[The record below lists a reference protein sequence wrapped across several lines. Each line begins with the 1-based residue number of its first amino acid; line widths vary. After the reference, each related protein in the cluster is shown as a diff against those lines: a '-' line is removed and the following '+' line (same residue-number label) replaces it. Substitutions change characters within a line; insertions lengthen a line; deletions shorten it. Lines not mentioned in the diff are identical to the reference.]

1 MKVSCA
7 GYSAP
12 AGAPAHTNGQ
22 GCRARRRRRDLSTRH
37 SQKRIVLIHI
47 IQVFLHPLPTRF
59 HPPVLRDAPLSLLG
73 ALTHHYEELV
83 AHVRR
88 RFGDA
93 GFAREVVHDVCLQV
107 MEKPPATPV
116 RVPLALL
123 RRISHDLAVDRC
135 RSEDAYRA
143 RVEGAAALHD
153 SHSDAPDAARVLDAQ
168 RELRWLEEAIAALPP
183 RCQTV
188 FVMHKIHGMPHAEVA
203 LRLGIS
209 RKAVEKHLH
218 AGMAACRAHLARA
231 RAPQWREAA

>member
-1 MKVSCA
+1 M
-7 GYSAP
+7 
-12 AGAPAHTNGQ
+12 
-22 GCRARRRRRDLSTRH
+22 
-37 SQKRIVLIHI
+37 
-47 IQVFLHPLPTRF
+47 
-59 HPPVLRDAPLSLLG
+59 LREAPLSLLG

-83 AHVRR
+83 THVRR

-93 GFAREVVHDVCLQV
+93 GFAREVVHDVCVQV
-107 MEKPPATPV
+107 LEKPPSAPV

-143 RVEGAAALHD
+143 RIEGAAVVPDLE
-153 SHSDAPDAARVLDAQ
+153 SDAPDAARVLDGQ

-188 FVMHKIHGMPHAEVA
+188 FVMHKVHGMPHAEVA

-231 RAPQWREAA
+231 RTPQWLEAA